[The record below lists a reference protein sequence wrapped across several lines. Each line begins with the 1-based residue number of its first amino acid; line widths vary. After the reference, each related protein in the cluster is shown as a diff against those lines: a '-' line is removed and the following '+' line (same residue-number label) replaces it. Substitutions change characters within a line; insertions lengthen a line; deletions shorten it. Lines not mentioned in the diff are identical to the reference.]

1 MQKNKAP
8 GNDELTKEL
17 FVAFWEDIK
26 DFFLKKNSFHSAKI
40 KKELS
45 T

>member
-1 MQKNKAP
+1 MQKNKP
-8 GNDELTKEL
+8 PEYDGLTKEF

-26 DFFLKKNSFHSAKI
+26 DVFKFMSYSK
-40 KKELS
+40 